1 MGLWVHY
8 GFGGVLRA
16 WRAPMGLQAEI
27 LCLGIPPNADFG
39 FPMGWI
45 WEACK
50 VRVSHMGLLV
60 PRGNYE
66 QGLGFPGE
74 VG

>member
-1 MGLWVHY
+1 MGLK
-8 GFGGVLRA
+8 
-16 WRAPMGLQAEI
+16 AEI
-27 LCLGIPPNADFG
+27 LCLGIPRDADFG

-45 WEACK
+45 SEACK

-60 PRGNYE
+60 LRDNSE

-74 VG
+74 VW